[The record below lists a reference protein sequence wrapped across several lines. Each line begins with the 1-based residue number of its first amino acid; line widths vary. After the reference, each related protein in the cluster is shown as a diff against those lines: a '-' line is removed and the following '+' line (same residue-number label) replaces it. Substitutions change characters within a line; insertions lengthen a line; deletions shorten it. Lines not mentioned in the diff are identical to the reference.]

1 MGAIPI
7 HAAIE
12 AAGQANADL
21 LTALDQLSADSR
33 ISDRMALASCLQ
45 SLSYVLA
52 HGLTPEAR
60 KRCESSRA
68 MIRATLGGSDDT

>member
-1 MGAIPI
+1 MGTISI
-7 HAAIE
+7 DAAIA

-33 ISDRMALASCLQ
+33 ISDRMALASCMQ
-45 SLSYVLA
+45 ALSYVLA

-68 MIRATLGGSDDT
+68 MIRATLGEPA